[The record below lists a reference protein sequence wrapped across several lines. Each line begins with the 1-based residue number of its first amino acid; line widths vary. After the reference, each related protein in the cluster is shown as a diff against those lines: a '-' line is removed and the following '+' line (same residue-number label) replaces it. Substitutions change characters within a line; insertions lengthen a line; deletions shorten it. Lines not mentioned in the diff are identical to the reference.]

1 MGETNSTQI
10 RPTFNRSLAIAG
22 SDERLTSLAGLVCL
36 RELDEKL
43 GLTRDVVSR
52 VRLKIHETQAE

>member
-10 RPTFNRSLAIAG
+10 RPIFNRSLAIAG
-22 SDERLTSLAGLVCL
+22 GDERLTNLQGVVCL

-43 GLTRDVVSR
+43 GLTRGRYGVG
-52 VRLKIHETQAE
+52 TA